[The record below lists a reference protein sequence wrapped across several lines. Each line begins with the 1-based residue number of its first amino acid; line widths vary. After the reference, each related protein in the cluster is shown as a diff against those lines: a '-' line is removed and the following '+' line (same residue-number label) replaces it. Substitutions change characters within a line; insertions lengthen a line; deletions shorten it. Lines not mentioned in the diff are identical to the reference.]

1 MSTLVELAGF
11 TAWVV
16 AAFAWQSVAL
26 STVTGLL
33 ALGAVLLLVG
43 YSLDGLTLKTVT
55 APIRAKWSTSRATK
69 QAKAASK

>member
-11 TAWVV
+11 AAWVV
-16 AAFAWQSVAL
+16 AAFVWQSVAL

-33 ALGAVLLLVG
+33 TLGAVLLLVG

-55 APIRAKWSTSRATK
+55 APLRVKWAARVARRKQPSPTK
-69 QAKAASK
+69 